1 MYPACYGQMLRGTHG
16 LWVPARDPACPLT
29 PDPFPSPEFIESDG
43 LASGRVTPTCAVV
56 SGRGQYQSLSAS
68 ISTELCRML
77 EQQGKQE
84 GRSRTGYGYVS
95 LRQAISAAVPPSPAR
110 PQATPAA
117 APGLRELPPPPSHG
131 VVSVGSLGHPHACK
145 GACKHFKRKAGCM
158 MGAECDRCH
167 LCHWQRADKEP
178 QRPATAQHV
187 VAAVATAQAAE
198 ADAHQP
204 AATPPPAGALPSRAA
219 APSWDEPAY
228 VPVPPSAGCAVAAG
242 GAVAAEAA
250 ASMLVSLGSV
260 GHPHGCE
267 QACKYAGK
275 PRGCKVGL
283 ICNRC
288 HLCHWTRSKD
298 HAYKLGLLAARTAS
312 RMDAPAQ
319 PAWR

>member
-16 LWVPARDPACPLT
+16 LSVPARDPACPLT

-110 PQATPAA
+110 PQA
-117 APGLRELPPPPSHG
+117 
-131 VVSVGSLGHPHACK
+131 
-145 GACKHFKRKAGCM
+145 GCM

-167 LCHWQRADKEP
+167 LCHWQRTGKEP

-283 ICNRC
+283 LCNRC